1 MPRPTVGY
9 PIAFRRATCPSSSNQ
24 VPANSSRLSS
34 PTFGTSPISNIKY
47 TLISVKQIWREQ
59 SIDARFRDLNHLEL
73 PPSAGGITIPYD
85 EKSDLPVVRF
95 ISSAQFYN
103 NAGIIGKK
111 TSALTSILHDAL
123 IGFHSTKSVHTS
135 LNSRLPRPVS

>member
-1 MPRPTVGY
+1 MSAHRKNLY
-9 PIAFRRATCPSSSNQ
+9 LLRRSKLQ
-24 VPANSSRLSS
+24 RLSDLILPLKELS
-34 PTFGTSPISNIKY
+34 PTPLHCPLVILNNVRYVPDFKY

-111 TSALTSILHDAL
+111 TSALTSILP
-123 IGFHSTKSVHTS
+123 G
-135 LNSRLPRPVS
+135 SRTTQPSS